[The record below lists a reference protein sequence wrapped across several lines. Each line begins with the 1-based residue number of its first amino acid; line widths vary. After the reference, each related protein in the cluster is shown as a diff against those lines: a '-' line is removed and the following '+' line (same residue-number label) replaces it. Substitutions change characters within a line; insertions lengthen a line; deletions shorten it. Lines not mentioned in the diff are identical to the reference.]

1 MTDPDFRPPTEV
13 KPIVETRSEERLRV
27 GLSGNLQRLALVT
40 GIAQFAMSV
49 WVWQF
54 GLFLE
59 SSVTELWQIGIT
71 FSIGTFAMIVGYV
84 ISGTLADYIGRKNAM
99 VFGFIP
105 MFAGLVALRFFPVWP
120 LIPLEYATIQIGWA
134 FILIMTSAMPAD
146 EIAQTSGENAARTFN
161 MVLLPAFLIDG
172 TAPIIAGVL
181 LSAGYVAG
189 DLHLLA
195 AIGSLIAMVATYRGV
210 RESLGQD
217 IIKKAK
223 SGSMIALRGL
233 GRNFWIFVSGMSG
246 FIFVMNFAFPY
257 MGNLVVNEWG
267 VSEPMYAIAWGAWS
281 FTCVILMYAVGSAT
295 DRNIRL
301 ALIAALF
308 SVAVVIGLF
317 AYGSSFED
325 LIIMNILLAAPIVVW
340 SGAEKTLAVNGVSNE
355 MKGRALGTFQ
365 FLMSSTRLVGQ
376 FIGALLWDYFGS
388 LRFVYG
394 ISSIAG
400 MIFVVGLTYALMTL
414 KLEYRGESLTLAD
427 TE

>member
-13 KPIVETRSEERLRV
+13 KPIVQSGSEERIRF
-27 GLSGNLQRLALVT
+27 GLSGNLRRLALVT
-40 GIAQFAMSV
+40 GIAQFSISV
-49 WVWQF
+49 WSWQF
-54 GLFLE
+54 GIFLQA
-59 SSVTELWQIGIT
+59 SVSEYWQIGIT

-84 ISGTLADYIGRKNAM
+84 ISGTLADYIGRKNVM
-99 VFGFIP
+99 IVGFIP
-105 MFAGLVALRFFPVWP
+105 IFVGLIALRFFPVWP
-120 LIPLEYATIQIGWA
+120 LIPLEYATIQLGWA
-134 FILIMTSAMPAD
+134 FILIMTSAIPAD
-146 EIAQTSGENAARTFN
+146 EIAQTSGVNAARTFN

-181 LSAGYVAG
+181 LHVGYVAG

-195 AIGSLIAMVATYRGV
+195 AIGALVAMVATYRGV

-217 IIKKAK
+217 IIDKAK

-233 GRNFWIFVSGMSG
+233 GRNFWIFVSGMFG
-246 FIFVMNFAFPY
+246 LIFVMNFAFPY

-267 VSEPMYAIAWGAWS
+267 VSESMYAIAWGAWS
-281 FTCVILMYAVGSAT
+281 FACVILMYAVGSAT

-301 ALIAALF
+301 AMIAALF
-308 SVAVVIGLF
+308 SVAVVLGLF
-317 AYGSSFED
+317 AYGTSFED
-325 LIIMNILLAAPIVVW
+325 LVILNILLAAPIVVW

-376 FIGALLWDYFGS
+376 FMGALLWDYLGS
-388 LRFVYG
+388 LRTVYG

-400 MIFVVGLTYALMTL
+400 MILVVGLTYSLMTL
-414 KLEYRGESLTLAD
+414 KLEYRGETQTLAD

>member
-1 MTDPDFRPPTEV
+1 VREY
-13 KPIVETRSEERLRV
+13 
-27 GLSGNLQRLALVT
+27 
-40 GIAQFAMSV
+40 
-49 WVWQF
+49 
-54 GLFLE
+54 
-59 SSVTELWQIGIT
+59 WQIGIT

-84 ISGTLADYIGRKNAM
+84 ISGTIADYIGRKNVM
-99 VFGFIP
+99 IVGFIP
-105 MFAGLVALRFFPVWP
+105 IFSGLVALRLFPVWP
-120 LIPLEYATIQIGWA
+120 LIPLEYATTQLGWA

-146 EIAQTSGENAARTFN
+146 EIAQTSGVNAARTFN

-181 LSAGYVAG
+181 LHVGYVAG

-195 AIGSLIAMVATYRGV
+195 AIGALVAMVATYRGV

-217 IIKKAK
+217 IIDKAK

-233 GRNFWIFVSGMSG
+233 GRNFWIFVSGMFG
-246 FIFVMNFAFPY
+246 LIFVMNFAFPY

-267 VSEPMYAIAWGAWS
+267 VSESMYAIAWGAWS
-281 FTCVILMYAVGSAT
+281 FACVILMYAVGSAT

-301 ALIAALF
+301 AMIAALF
-308 SVAVVIGLF
+308 SVAVVLGLF
-317 AYGSSFED
+317 AYGTSFED
-325 LIIMNILLAAPIVVW
+325 LVILNILLAAPIVVW

-376 FIGALLWDYFGS
+376 FMGALLWDYLGS
-388 LRFVYG
+388 LRTVYG

-400 MIFVVGLTYALMTL
+400 MILVVGLTYSLMKL
-414 KLEYRGESLTLAD
+414 KLEYRGETQTLAD
-427 TE
+427 TEQSEPESQ

>member
-1 MTDPDFRPPTEV
+1 MTDLDSGATSEEAS
-13 KPIVETRSEERLRV
+13 IVESRSVDKFRF
-27 GLSGNLQRLALVT
+27 GLSGNLQRLAIVT
-40 GIAQFAMSV
+40 GIAQFAMSL
-49 WVWQF
+49 WAWQI
-54 GLFLE
+54 GIFLE
-59 SSVTELWQIGIT
+59 DSVSHLWQIGLT
-71 FSIGTFAMIVGYV
+71 FSIGTFAMIVGYA
-84 ISGTLADYIGRKNAM
+84 ISGTLADYIGRKNTM
-99 VFGFIP
+99 VVGFIP
-105 MFAGLVALRFFPVWP
+105 MFVGLVSLRFFPVWP

-146 EIAQTSGENAARTFN
+146 EIALTSGLNAARTFN

-172 TAPIIAGVL
+172 TSPIIAGL
-181 LSAGYVAG
+181 LLNAGYVAG

-195 AIGSLIAMVATYRGV
+195 AVGALVAMAATYRGV

-217 IIKKAK
+217 IIEKAK
-223 SGSMIALRGL
+223 SGSMIVLRGL
-233 GRNFWIFVSGMSG
+233 GRNFWIFVSGMFG

-267 VSEPMYAIAWGAWS
+267 VSEPLYAIAWGAWS
-281 FTCVILMYAVGSAT
+281 FTCVVLMYGVGSAT

-301 ALIAALF
+301 AMISALF

-414 KLEYRGESLTLAD
+414 KLEYRGETRTLAD